1 MRRTI
6 TALLGLCLL
15 MVSLG
20 AVQAATE
27 GEDYERLRRQNLAE
41 PGTDRVEVVEVFWYG
56 CPHCY
61 TLEPMVAEWLERRG
75 DEVNFV
81 RVPATL
87 NRNWEPHARAFYVA
101 QALDV
106 FEQAHPALFRAL
118 HEENKRLDD
127 RKSLAKFFTQFGVEP
142 KAFNEAWDA
151 FGTQTRLRRDQGLIK
166 KYRLFGVPAMVVDGQ
181 YLVTID
187 KAGSYPRMLEIVD
200 ELIAQAQPA
209 AAAASA
215 D

>member
-6 TALLGLCLL
+6 AALLGLCLL

-20 AVQAATE
+20 AAQAATE
-27 GEDYERLRRQNLAE
+27 GQDYERLRRQNLAE
-41 PGTDRVEVVEVFWYG
+41 PGADRVEVVEVFWYG